1 MTQPI
6 DIMREP
12 GRGASA
18 RLGADALFGLAAAQ
32 AGIGAWTC
40 NLADSTLSWT
50 PGVYQLFGLCPTHRL
65 DRRETAGFYAEDSRA
80 MMERLRA
87 EAVSHGRPFAMEA
100 RIIRPDGQERWMRLS
115 ADVIRDNGRIVQLY
129 GLKQDITEEKQR
141 WEALRRR
148 AEHDA
153 LTGLA
158 NRTLF
163 EERFMNAP
171 LARPGLTPLGAL
183 VLVDLDSF
191 KQVNDRF
198 GHGAGDACLRA
209 AAQRI
214 AGCFAD
220 ALLVARIG
228 GDEFAV
234 LTGADLSPAMLQERV
249 ARLLAE
255 LNRPVL
261 WRGHR
266 LAIGASG
273 GMAWADDPHRY
284 DAQALF
290 ALADE
295 ALYAAKASGKGAMVM
310 SDPSCWAVRQASSF

>member
-1 MTQPI
+1 M
-6 DIMREP
+6 
-12 GRGASA
+12 
-18 RLGADALFGLAAAQ
+18 
-32 AGIGAWTC
+32 
-40 NLADSTLSWT
+40 
-50 PGVYQLFGLCPTHRL
+50 CPTHRL
-65 DRRETAGFYAEDSRA
+65 DRREAAGFYAEESRV

-87 EAVSHGRPFAMEA
+87 EAVTHGRPFAMEA

-141 WEALRRR
+141 WEALRQR

-158 NRTLF
+158 NRALF
-163 EERFMNAP
+163 EERFLNAP

-198 GHGAGDACLRA
+198 GHGAGDACLKA

-214 AGCFAD
+214 AACFAD

-234 LTGADLSPAMLQERV
+234 LTGADLSPAMLEARV
-249 ARLLAE
+249 GRLLAE
-255 LNRPVL
+255 LNRPIL

-266 LAIGASG
+266 LTIGASA
-273 GMAWADDPHRY
+273 GMAMAQDAHRY

-290 ALADE
+290 AIADE
-295 ALYAAKASGKGAMVM
+295 ALYAVKASGKGAMIM
-310 SDPSCWAVRQASSF
+310 GDPACRAMRQASSF

>member
-1 MTQPI
+1 MLQKI

-12 GRGASA
+12 GGSA
-18 RLGADALFGLAAAQ
+18 RASLGADAVFGLVAAQ

-40 NLADSTLSWT
+40 NLADSALSWT
-50 PGVYQLFGLCPTHRL
+50 AGVYQLFGLSPEHRL
-65 DRRETAGFYAEDSRA
+65 DRREAAGFYAEDSRA
-80 MMERLRA
+80 TMERLRA
-87 EAVSHGRPFAMEA
+87 EAVTHGRPFAMEA

-115 ADVIRDNGRIVQLY
+115 AEVIRDNGRIVQLY

-141 WEALRRR
+141 WEALRQR

-153 LTGLA
+153 LTGLV

-171 LARPGLTPLGAL
+171 QARPVVTPLGAL

-198 GHGAGDACLRA
+198 GHAAGDACLKA

-214 AGCFAD
+214 AACFSD

-234 LTGADLSPAMLQERV
+234 LTGADLSPAMLEARV

-255 LNRPVL
+255 LNRPIL

-266 LAIGASG
+266 FAIGASG
-273 GMAWADDPHRY
+273 GMVLAENPHCY

-290 ALADE
+290 AIADE
-295 ALYAAKASGKGAMVM
+295 ALYAAKASGKGTMIM
-310 SDPSCWAVRQASSF
+310 GDPSCGAMRQASSF